1 MVAIQDLDLVRA
13 DLLSRNLFPSQP
25 LGRRFLLFDRIQP
38 EKQERISF
46 WVGERFEKIRLWLEE
61 YRTAGPQ
68 ELDVFSAASLANSSR
83 SRLWFPHQPGCRTV
97 AARLIESIQKFRQ
110 VVSAAL
116 SAEVAQ
122 IGKEYT
128 QMVADGVVAAQYLQS
143 WETSASNA
151 VLIARRILSD
161 VKPEFSFQFG
171 SI

>member
-1 MVAIQDLDLVRA
+1 MFFSQHLWRTPLAAGFGFHTNLD
-13 DLLSRNLFPSQP
+13 
-25 LGRRFLLFDRIQP
+25 
-38 EKQERISF
+38 
-46 WVGERFEKIRLWLEE
+46 
-61 YRTAGPQ
+61 
-68 ELDVFSAASLANSSR
+68 
-83 SRLWFPHQPGCRTV
+83 CRTV